1 MAGNTSPLFNASSL
15 DDAELLARARASS
28 FIDESMAGDESSREE
43 SGLWNVLRCVPAP
56 NDAPTPQHIA
66 DATAKLDAQE
76 WTTNVAVLADERTA
90 KDDSVLVVALKDGKV
105 HKTMRTALASVI
117 EVVCNVQLANMPL
130 EEYIEWKG
138 DAEVFDSRA

>member
-1 MAGNTSPLFNASSL
+1 MAGHTSPLFNASSL

-28 FIDESMAGDESSREE
+28 FIDESMAGDEGSREE
-43 SGLWNVLRCVPAP
+43 SGLWNVLRCLPAP
-56 NDAPTPQHIA
+56 NDASTPQHIA

-130 EEYIEWKG
+130 EEVRSLRHCTY
-138 DAEVFDSRA
+138 